1 MDKGIG
7 TLGIENHRRRE
18 RFDLY
23 DLGLLTGPS
32 LKGAT
37 IVVETVKEL
46 LKTTT
51 AAFVVFDTVERL
63 AVVRARAYPFRGQR
77 SYPLYSS
84 ALAAI
89 EEGEALITVRDL
101 SKELPETAEATK
113 MEMRSLIA
121 SAVHGPDERPIGALV
136 ALNASPRTWSEVD
149 IQNLSNLAYLI
160 TQEVTLQ
167 ASFATLQLMSVKE
180 QPTS

>member
-1 MDKGIG
+1 MGV
-7 TLGIENHRRRE
+7 ENHRRRE

-23 DLGLLTGPS
+23 DLGILTGPS

-37 IVVETVKEL
+37 IVVETVKGL
-46 LKTTT
+46 LKTSG

-63 AVVRARAYPFRGQR
+63 VVVRARTHPFKGHG

-89 EEGEALITVRDL
+89 DEGEALIAIKDL

-121 SAVHGPDERPIGALV
+121 SAVHGPDEKPIGALV
-136 ALNASPRTWSEVD
+136 ALGATPRAWTEVD
-149 IQNLSNLAYLI
+149 IQNLCNLAYLI

-167 ASFATLQLMSVKE
+167 ASFATLQLMSVKK